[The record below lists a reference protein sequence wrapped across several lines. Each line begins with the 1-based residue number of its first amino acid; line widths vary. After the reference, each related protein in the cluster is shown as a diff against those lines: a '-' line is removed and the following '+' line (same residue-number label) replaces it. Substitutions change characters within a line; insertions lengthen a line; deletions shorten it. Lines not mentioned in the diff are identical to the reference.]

1 MQECRVFH
9 DASEVTKNPRKCCT
23 LITKLLFL
31 LVKGESFT
39 SSEVTEVFFGVTKL
53 FQSDDTQLRRM
64 TYLFIKEV
72 AETCNSDDVIIVTA
86 SLTKDMNTGE
96 DLYRANSMR
105 VLAKIIDA
113 TMLGAIE
120 RYLKQAI
127 VDKNAFVA
135 SSALM
140 SGLQLF
146 LSCPEVV
153 RRWINEVQEAV
164 NSSSDMVQYH
174 SLSLLYKI
182 KQHDRLAVSKI
193 VQQLSKGSLR
203 SPLAT
208 CLLIRYTSN
217 LLHEDMSG
225 TNARSSYQ
233 FLENCLRH
241 KNDMVIYESAK
252 AICLL
257 PGVDANDLNPAITV
271 LQLFLSSPK
280 PALRFAAMR
289 TLSEVAV
296 RQPVS
301 VAKCNENMEDLVND
315 SNRSIATL
323 AITTLLKTGNEG
335 SIDRLMKQI
344 SSFMSEI
351 GDEFKIVVVKS
362 IRELCVKYPQKHRV
376 MVGFLATF
384 LREEGGYDFKKAIVD
399 SIVEL
404 MSTIPDT
411 KETSLLHLC
420 EFIEDCEFS
429 ELIVQ
434 ILHLIGATGPL
445 TSSPSRYIRFIFNR
459 VILEN
464 AVVRAAAVAT
474 LGTFATRVKELRPS
488 IIVLLRRSLSDEDD
502 EVRDRAAIL
511 LKSFEQSPD
520 EAELKFLLDEPLPM
534 SFTAL
539 ERSIKA
545 YLAHP
550 DAAAQGDGNKNMTF
564 ASLPIIEEA
573 YVHANLPAVRAGAKK
588 KASANAEKTSGGGE
602 GGEPIDPAAAVYK
615 IPEFADLGRA
625 FRSTAEVAL
634 TETEMEYVVTCVKH
648 IFQTHVVL
656 QFTILNTLDEQ
667 RLLDVIVNV
676 DVGEPDLYEVDRVIP
691 AASAKY
697 GEQANCFV
705 ALKRLGEA
713 APTGLSCQLT
723 FKVVAVDAATG
734 EMDADDKGYD
744 EEYPLEDLELLTHDF
759 MAKRAIG
766 DFRRNWEQMD
776 ADGEVEEKFA
786 LQFKRLEDAM
796 LAVTDLL
803 GMQPAD
809 GTGVIPTGEGS
820 KRQHS
825 LHLSGVFIGNITI
838 LARVKLQMD
847 DATGVIL
854 KIAVRSQDKETSQLI
869 CNCIG

>member
-1 MQECRVFH
+1 M
-9 DASEVTKNPRKCCT
+9 TKNPRKCCT
-23 LITKLLFL
+23 LITKLLSL
-31 LVKGESFT
+31 LVKGESFS
-39 SSEVTEVFFGVTKL
+39 SSEVTDVFFGVTKL
-53 FQSDDTQLRRM
+53 FQSDNTELRRM
-64 TYLFIKEV
+64 TFLFIKEV
-72 AETCNSDDVIIVTA
+72 AETCNPDDVIIVTA

-113 TMLGAIE
+113 AMLGAIE
-120 RYLKQAI
+120 RYIKQAI

-140 SGLQLF
+140 SGLRLF
-146 LSCPEVV
+146 LTCPEVV
-153 RRWINEVQEAV
+153 RRWINEVQESV

-174 SLSLLYKI
+174 ALSLLYKI

-217 LLHEDMSG
+217 LLHEDMSS
-225 TNARSSYQ
+225 TNARTSYQ

-241 KNDMVIYESAK
+241 KNEMVVYEAAK
-252 AICLL
+252 AICNL
-257 PGVDANDLNPAITV
+257 PGVEQSDLNPAITV
-271 LQLFLSSPK
+271 LQLFLSSQK

-351 GDEFKIVVVKS
+351 GDEFKIVVVKA

-384 LREEGGYDFKKAIVD
+384 LREEGGFDFKKAIVD

-434 ILHLIGATGPL
+434 ILHLIGTTGPL
-445 TSSPSRYIRFIFNR
+445 TNSPSRYIRFIFNR

-464 AVVRAAAVAT
+464 AVVRAAAVTT
-474 LGTFATRVKELRPS
+474 LGIFATRVRELRPS
-488 IIVLLRRSLSDEDD
+488 IVVLLRRSLGDEDD

-511 LKSFEQSPD
+511 LKTFDASDD
-520 EAELKFLLDEPLPM
+520 EADLRFMLDEPLPM
-534 SFTAL
+534 TFTAL
-539 ERSIKA
+539 ERSVKA
-545 YLAHP
+545 YMSHP
-550 DAAAQGDGNKNMTF
+550 ATDATGHIKPVTF

-573 YVHANLPAVRAGAKK
+573 YVHSNVATVRAGAKK
-588 KASANAEKTSGGGE
+588 KAKADADKAGGALGE
-602 GGEPIDPAAAVYK
+602 GGEPADPAAALYK
-615 IPEFADLGRA
+615 IPELASLGRA
-625 FRSTAEVAL
+625 FRTTPEVAL
-634 TETEMEYVVTCVKH
+634 TETEMEYVVTCSKH
-648 IFQTHVVL
+648 IFETHVVL
-656 QFTILNTLDEQ
+656 QFTVLNTIDEQ
-667 RLLDVIVNV
+667 RLTDVIVNV
-676 DVGEPDLYEVDRVIP
+676 EVGEPELYVVDKVIP
-691 AASAKY
+691 AAVAKY
-697 GEQANCFV
+697 GEQTSCFV
-705 ALKRLGEA
+705 ALKRLGDA
-713 APTGLSCQLT
+713 APTGLSCQLC
-723 FKVVAVDAATG
+723 FKVIAVDSATG
-734 EMDADDKGYD
+734 EADSDDKGYD
-744 EEYPLEDLELLTHDF
+744 EEFPLEDMELLTHDF

-766 DFRRNWEQMD
+766 DFARNWEQLD
-776 ADGEVEEKFA
+776 SEGEVEEKFA
-786 LQFKRLEDAM
+786 LQFKKLEDAVV
-796 LAVTDLL
+796 AVTDLL
-803 GMQPAD
+803 GMQPTD
-809 GTGVIPTGEGS
+809 GTGVIASGDGS
-820 KRQHS
+820 KRQHT
-825 LHLSGVFIGNITI
+825 LHLSGIFVGNIAV
-838 LARVKLQMD
+838 LARVKLVQMD
-847 DATGVIL
+847 DASGVIL
-854 KIAVRSQDKETSQLI
+854 RILARSSSKEISQLI
-869 CNCIG
+869 CNCIS

>member
-1 MQECRVFH
+1 MLQECRVFH

-31 LVKGESFT
+31 LVKGDSFS

-72 AETCNSDDVIIVTA
+72 AETCNPDDVIIVTA
-86 SLTKDMNTGE
+86 SLTRDMNTGE

-113 TMLGAIE
+113 AMLGAIE

-140 SGLQLF
+140 SGLRLF
-146 LSCPEVV
+146 LTCPEVV
-153 RRWINEVQEAV
+153 RRWINEVQESV

-174 SLSLLYKI
+174 ALSLLYKI

-217 LLHEDMSG
+217 LLHEDMNA
-225 TNARSSYQ
+225 TNARASYQ

-241 KNDMVIYESAK
+241 KNEMVIYEAAK
-252 AICLL
+252 AICNL
-257 PGVDANDLNPAITV
+257 PGVDSSDLNPAITV

-301 VAKCNENMEDLVND
+301 VAKCNEHMEDLVND

-335 SIDRLMKQI
+335 SIERLMKQI

-351 GDEFKIVVVKS
+351 GDEFKIVVVKA

-384 LREEGGYDFKKAIVD
+384 LREEGGFDFKKAIVD

-404 MSTIPDT
+404 MTTIPDT

-434 ILHLIGATGPL
+434 ILHLIGTTGPL
-445 TSSPSRYIRFIFNR
+445 TTSPSRYIRFIFNR

-464 AVVRAAAVAT
+464 AVVRAAAVTT
-474 LGTFATRVKELRPS
+474 LGIFATRVRELRPS
-488 IIVLLRRSLSDEDD
+488 IVVLLRRSLGDEDD

-511 LKSFEQSPD
+511 LKSFESSDD
-520 EAELKFLLDEPLPM
+520 EGELRFALDEPLPM
-534 SFTAL
+534 TFTAL
-539 ERSIKA
+539 ERSVKA

-550 DAAAQGDGNKNMTF
+550 ATESSGRLKSMTF

-573 YVHANLPAVRAGAKK
+573 YVHTNVATVRAGAKK
-588 KASANAEKTSGGGE
+588 KAKADADKSSAAE

-615 IPEFADLGRA
+615 IPEFANLGRA
-625 FRSTAEVAL
+625 FRSTSEVAL

-648 IFQTHVVL
+648 IFETHVVL
-656 QFTILNTLDEQ
+656 QFSVLNTLDEQ
-667 RLLDVIVNV
+667 RLTDVIVNV
-676 DVGEPDLYEVDRVIP
+676 EVGEPDVYVVDKVIP
-691 AASAKY
+691 AAVAKY

-705 ALKRLGEA
+705 ALKRLGDA
-713 APTGLSCQLT
+713 APTGLSCQLS
-723 FKVVAVDAATG
+723 FKVIAVDPSTG
-734 EMDADDKGYD
+734 EADSDDKGYD
-744 EEYPLEDLELLTHDF
+744 EEYPLEDMELLTHDF
-759 MAKRAIG
+759 MAKRSIG
-766 DFRRNWEQMD
+766 DFVRNWEQQD
-776 ADGEVEEKFA
+776 AEGEVEEKFA
-786 LQFKRLEDAM
+786 LQFKKLEEAVV
-796 LAVTDLL
+796 AVTDLL
-803 GMQPAD
+803 GMQPTD
-809 GTGVIPTGEGS
+809 GTGIIASGEGS
-820 KRQHS
+820 KRQHT
-825 LHLSGVFIGNITI
+825 LHLSGIFVGNVTV
-838 LARVKLQMD
+838 LARVKLLQTD

-854 KIAVRSQDKETSQLI
+854 KILVRSPSKDLSQLI
-869 CNCIG
+869 CNCIS